1 MTRADAKS
9 PDPTGAIEAGVT
21 KMDALRY
28 LTDLRSFYATYHNHK
43 EASAWAAAALY
54 LVLLEQLSVS
64 VKTGVPPDMGTRAV
78 VTVVIVVL
86 GVTVFVH
93 LQAQMSMRR
102 RAANYVAACLS
113 LSLEIMDGSASGDF
127 TAWFGP
133 KASGDARL
141 PEVIIERGLRYGEFD
156 QGTRQ
161 RLEWSVYIAVI
172 VCAFAALARV
182 WF

>member
-1 MTRADAKS
+1 
-9 PDPTGAIEAGVT
+9 
-21 KMDALRY
+21 
-28 LTDLRSFYATYHNHK
+28 
-43 EASAWAAAALY
+43 
-54 LVLLEQLSVS
+54 
-64 VKTGVPPDMGTRAV
+64 
-78 VTVVIVVL
+78 
-86 GVTVFVH
+86 
-93 LQAQMSMRR
+93 MSMRR